1 MEQLTIKQIRVG
13 MNMTQK
19 SMANF
24 LNISAVTYGKKE
36 KGITKFTFD
45 EVRKICNK
53 ANVSIDLVK

>member
-1 MEQLTIKQIRVG
+1 MEQLSIKQIRVG

-19 SMANF
+19 SMAKF
-24 LNISAVTYGKKE
+24 LGITEVTYRKKE

-53 ANVSIDLVK
+53 AQVSIACVK

>member
-24 LNISAVTYGKKE
+24 LNISAVTYRKKE